1 MRTRHLFPTFIA
13 VDETP
18 PLVIGNA
25 PQLEAKI
32 RLLCKFAPLVEV
44 VTDLRPAD
52 RPGWHAGAR
61 YLAGVSC
68 GQAHDLIVG
77 RPLVILDSCDAE
89 LNASLSAAA
98 KAAGVPVNVPDNN
111 ALCSAYLGAIVDRA
125 PVLVAISTGGA
136 APVLGQRLRAR
147 IESMLPAGF
156 GRLASYLHRR
166 RPWLRHL
173 TPARRRAIQHRLVDG
188 PAADHVL
195 AGDVAGADRHLAA
208 MMAGPDMADAGRM
221 RIVDIGIGDPGLLS
235 LRGVE
240 TIRNADLI
248 VHDAG
253 MTPAILDLARREAGI
268 VAVPPRRSAATKS
281 AATKSL
287 AERLAAAIAAGQQV
301 VLLQGRHSQVMA
313 RLADQL
319 VVEGAGTAVM
329 PTTIPAAI
337 PPASVPDVLD
347 SAGFTD
353 TALIRHGAR
362 CRPAGR
368 SEERA

>member
-173 TPARRRAIQHRLVDG
+173 TPARRRR
-188 PAADHVL
+188 
-195 AGDVAGADRHLAA
+195 
-208 MMAGPDMADAGRM
+208 
-221 RIVDIGIGDPGLLS
+221 
-235 LRGVE
+235 
-240 TIRNADLI
+240 RN
-248 VHDAG
+248 
-253 MTPAILDLARREAGI
+253 
-268 VAVPPRRSAATKS
+268 PRRRNPLRNVSQR
-281 AATKSL
+281 
-287 AERLAAAIAAGQQV
+287 RLPRASKWCCCRGGIRRSWRGLPISWWWKAPAPPSCPPQF
-301 VLLQGRHSQVMA
+301 LPLYRRHPSRMFWIQPD
-313 RLADQL
+313 L
-319 VVEGAGTAVM
+319 
-329 PTTIPAAI
+329 PT
-337 PPASVPDVLD
+337 PP
-347 SAGFTD
+347 
-353 TALIRHGAR
+353 
-362 CRPAGR
+362 
-368 SEERA
+368 